1 MKKNINKFG
10 FTLIE
15 LMIAIVLFSVLSI
28 ATYTLLKNTMDSGLQ
43 QKAQQSANE
52 NAKNLLKMIAYDLKS
67 STVVN
72 YRTKLQ
78 NSTSIQD
85 EHFFYPSSVFY
96 PTISQCSSTTR
107 TDEETPMGL
116 VNDNA
121 KQTMRNNTNRIG
133 FYAKN
138 MFDLQAG
145 TAGSGGT
152 VGQISSTNNVRL
164 QAVLYSTHIQNDK
177 CLVVRQVFTS
187 DTSVLFNTLPGIKLE
202 DGTVD
207 LCVDTRN
214 YGFENN
220 FNQANRF
227 NQTNNDIILR
237 LPNRGDVAMI
247 YLARAMDDT
256 MGVNT
261 RKFATNQYVLKVMV
275 FQTVKGLSANR
286 VPNLDTYFDADCIP
300 TEAFTDLFTDNETN
314 NNSNSLRNN
323 YKYAELTT
331 SVGVFAPSSN

>member
-72 YRTKLQ
+72 YRTKLK

-121 KQTMRNNTNRIG
+121 KET
-133 FYAKN
+133 KH
-138 MFDLQAG
+138 
-145 TAGSGGT
+145 
-152 VGQISSTNNVRL
+152 VKV
-164 QAVLYSTHIQNDK
+164 
-177 CLVVRQVFTS
+177 
-187 DTSVLFNTLPGIKLE
+187 
-202 DGTVD
+202 
-207 LCVDTRN
+207 RN
-214 YGFENN
+214 YKHMGKISF
-220 FNQANRF
+220 
-227 NQTNNDIILR
+227 
-237 LPNRGDVAMI
+237 P
-247 YLARAMDDT
+247 LA
-256 MGVNT
+256 
-261 RKFATNQYVLKVMV
+261 Q
-275 FQTVKGLSANR
+275 
-286 VPNLDTYFDADCIP
+286 
-300 TEAFTDLFTDNETN
+300 
-314 NNSNSLRNN
+314 
-323 YKYAELTT
+323 
-331 SVGVFAPSSN
+331 